1 MNCII
6 VDDDPLSRQVLRDLV
21 AKTDILQLVTECST
35 AVKAINVLNKERV
48 DLMLL
53 DIQMPE
59 ISGFDL
65 LSNLERKPLVILI
78 TGHKEFAAK
87 AFEYNVTD
95 YLVKPIEFA
104 RFSKAIQR
112 AHDLFTL
119 SSGANADSG
128 SFYVKVSGSLVK
140 LNESDILWIEALE
153 NYMTINTLKDKY
165 IVHFTMKSLQ
175 DKLPADQ
182 FIRVHRSYIV
192 RKDKIDSISDD
203 EISIG
208 EERIP
213 VGRTFKKELN
223 KSINLL

>member
-119 SSGANADSG
+119 SSGANTDGG

-203 EISIG
+203 EICIG